1 MYRILRL
8 VSCLEASSYLL
19 LLVATAMKYATSYE
33 AGVTVVG
40 PIHGV
45 LYLMYV
51 AALFR
56 WFADLGWTFYRAFT
70 AMALGALPL
79 GGFLVDRWIRAANQR
94 GSIGDRSTVQ

>member
-1 MYRILRL
+1 MYRILSY
-8 VSCLEASSYLL
+8 VSRLEAFSYLV
-19 LLVATAMKYATSYE
+19 LLVATAFKYGAEYE
-33 AGVTVVG
+33 TGVTLVG